1 MATLT
6 ETPRSRKVS
15 KSVRSLRISDAINGV
30 RTLVITQD
38 GDRVFYTLKE
48 IPCEIGG
55 RGFRLDKTLEASG
68 SDREESSYDVR
79 VDGQADG
86 SCTCKGWTYHKQQK
100 PCKHIAAV
108 QALVRLG
115 KL

>member
-1 MATLT
+1 MATVT
-6 ETPRSRKVS
+6 ETPKSRKVS

-38 GDRVFYTLKE
+38 GERVFYTLKE
-48 IPCEIGG
+48 IECQIGG
-55 RGFRLDKTLEASG
+55 RGFRLDKSCEGTG
-68 SDREESSYDVR
+68 SDRDESSYDVR
-79 VDGQADG
+79 VDGARDG
-86 SCTCKGWTYHKQQK
+86 SCTCKGFTFHKHGAA
-100 PCKHIAAV
+100 CKHISAV